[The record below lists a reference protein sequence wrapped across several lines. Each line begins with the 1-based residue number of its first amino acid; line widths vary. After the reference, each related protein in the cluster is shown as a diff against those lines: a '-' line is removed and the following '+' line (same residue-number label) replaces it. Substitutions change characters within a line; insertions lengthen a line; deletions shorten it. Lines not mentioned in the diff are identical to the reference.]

1 MNTRFILLLTRDAR
15 FQILLSEAL
24 CAGGA
29 IVRVVRNVGEALGVV
44 CERAPLNLA
53 VIDFDD
59 GCHGMTLLSALN
71 VCQPNL
77 PVIAVT
83 SSDVYH
89 ATALGYANGAAACL
103 AKPISA
109 VELRTVIERVG
120 EPKLQLACA

>member
-1 MNTRFILLLTRDAR
+1 MNTRSILLLTRDVG
-15 FQILLSEAL
+15 FQTLLSEAL

-29 IVRVVRNVGEALGVV
+29 SVRVVRKAGEALQVV
-44 CERAPLNLA
+44 CKGAPPHLA
-53 VIDFDD
+53 VIDFDE

-83 SSDVYH
+83 SSDAYH
-89 ATALGYANGAAACL
+89 AAAIAYANGAAACL

-109 VELRTVIERVG
+109 AELRPVVATVG